1 MKKKVWP
8 NNLEYTYTSKNYNLE
23 YTYMSK
29 NCNFPFDQI
38 RPVSN
43 WSRSLNFGELQSGKV
58 RLWFANRGKLSN
70 TQQKH
75 KTKKARST
83 QTLSK
88 KQEKALESLIISYH
102 EKSSSMLKS

>member
-1 MKKKVWP
+1 
-8 NNLEYTYTSKNYNLE
+8 
-23 YTYMSK
+23 MSK

-43 WSRSLNFGELQSGKV
+43 WSRSLNLGELQSGKV
-58 RLWFANRGKLSN
+58 RLWFANRGKLSK

-83 QTLSK
+83 QTHSK
-88 KQEKALESLIISYH
+88 KQEKAIESLS
-102 EKSSSMLKS
+102 K